1 MGENMPDLRT
11 PGLDVS
17 KFQPTVDWAKVA
29 AAGMKF
35 VFARASYGTG
45 AATEPLFK
53 SHWQGAKAA
62 GLIRGAYH
70 FFVPTSDAR
79 AQAQLFLSQVRSA
92 IAPGET
98 DYLPA
103 VIDVEMQPG
112 NVLAADYVGGIE
124 AWIAAVEAD
133 PLFVGRK
140 TIIYTTASFWATL
153 GNPAGFGDH
162 PLWVADYSKDPPRMP
177 KGWASYAFFQKS
189 QSGTVNGIA
198 GKIDVDFFNGDIDV
212 LTAMTAP
219 LTV

>member
-1 MGENMPDLRT
+1 MPDLRI

-17 KFQPTVDWAKVA
+17 KFQPNIDWAKVK
-29 AAGMKF
+29 AAGMQF

-45 AATEPLFK
+45 AATEPTFK

-70 FFVPTSDAR
+70 FFVPADDAG
-79 AQAQLFLSQVRSA
+79 AQARLFLSQCRGAV
-92 IAPGET
+92 APGET
-98 DYLPA
+98 AYLPA

-112 NVLAADYVGGIE
+112 DVSVANYVAGVKT
-124 AWIAAVEAD
+124 WIAAVEGD
-133 PLFVGRK
+133 PLFAGRK

-162 PLWVADYSKDPPRMP
+162 PLWVADYSQDPPRMP
-177 KGWASYAFFQKS
+177 KGWASYAFFQKA
-189 QSGTVNGIA
+189 QDGTVNGIA

-212 LTAMTAP
+212 LTAMTTP
-219 LTV
+219 LTA

>member
-1 MGENMPDLRT
+1 MPDTRT

-17 KFQPTVDWAKVA
+17 KFQPEIDWAKVA

-35 VFARASYGTG
+35 VIARASYGTG

-70 FFVPTSDAR
+70 FFVPTSDAG
-79 AQAQLFLSQVRSA
+79 AQARLFLSQFRSA
-92 IAPGET
+92 VVAGENA
-98 DYLPA
+98 YLPA
-103 VIDVEMQPG
+103 VIDVEMKPG
-112 NVLAADYVGGIE
+112 DVSVANYIAGIK

-133 PLFVGRK
+133 PLFAGRK
-140 TIIYTTASFWATL
+140 TIVYTTASFWATL
-153 GNPAGFGDH
+153 GNPAGFSDH
-162 PLWVADYSKDPPRMP
+162 PLWVADYSQDPPRMP

-189 QSGTVNGIA
+189 QEGTVNGIA

-212 LTAMTAP
+212 LTAMTTP
-219 LTV
+219 LTA

>member
-1 MGENMPDLRT
+1 
-11 PGLDVS
+11 
-17 KFQPTVDWAKVA
+17 
-29 AAGMKF
+29 MKF

-70 FFVPTSDAR
+70 FFVPASDAG

-92 IAPGET
+92 IAPGEA

-112 NVLAADYVGGIE
+112 NVSAADYVGGVE

-177 KGWASYAFFQKS
+177 KGWASHAFFQKS
-189 QSGTVNGIA
+189 QEGTVNGIA

-212 LTAMTAP
+212 LTAMTMP
-219 LTV
+219 RTV